1 LVACFDFGCFWFCCL
16 PWVHPHLSIFTYI
29 QEAYLQRS
37 LDETDPTIPGPSP
50 AQQTILAAVPADATP
65 LVFGSIGSTG
75 SGGDGVSNSVGAGSG
90 GGGGGGGKSSSWRK
104 IRQHVQPK
112 TSTAEQLFALALDFD
127 QHLDK
132 NANNNIQ
139 NSNTTIMAS
148 TPILDNKSGGR
159 KTSADIM
166 ANAGAT
172 LLRRHRGGGTGGG
185 GTSTDIGL
193 NPITERTTSTRVMMG
208 ESGGGRPSVHEIEA
222 SNRTRTSQTSGG
234 EVVKSP
240 SKDNNNNDD
249 NGEDCDD
256 DDNDNGK
263 RRQENLQVKW
273 KRANYTVKSSYK
285 DFESW
290 LKYDKIGYRVYFKW
304 VAILIALLVGTAAI
318 LYYAVKNPPIG
329 YLEEDCAEL
338 KKILKNATNTA
349 ANNSEQEQ
357 VKITSDVLRKTF
369 ETASYSWWLL
379 FLARQL
385 VTFSM
390 AKVGQAILIEYLA
403 LRTRICVAL
412 FGPFVTLFIVQSKG
426 WPMHAFLWAMSDWF
440 LLYGNSAFV
449 EHWYVCDER
458 DRDRKA
464 GNQDN
469 DKMQGCLFIWFL
481 ETPPIG

>member
-1 LVACFDFGCFWFCCL
+1 
-16 PWVHPHLSIFTYI
+16 
-29 QEAYLQRS
+29 

-65 LVFGSIGSTG
+65 LAFGSIGSTG
-75 SGGDGVSNSVGAGSG
+75 SGSVGGGDGASHSIGAGSGSG
-90 GGGGGGGKSSSWRK
+90 GGGNGNGGKSSSWRK
-104 IRQHVQPK
+104 IRQQVKPK

-132 NANNNIQ
+132 NTSAM
-139 NSNTTIMAS
+139 TAS

-159 KTSADIM
+159 KTSADVM

-172 LLRRHRGGGTGGG
+172 LLRRHRGGGP
-185 GTSTDIGL
+185 GTTENGMS
-193 NPITERTTSTRVMMG
+193 PITERTTSTRVMMG
-208 ESGGGRPSVHEIEA
+208 ESGGGGQRPSIHDIEA
-222 SNRTRTSQTSGG
+222 SNRTRTSQASGG
-234 EVVKSP
+234 GGSEIVKSS
-240 SKDNNNNDD
+240 SKDNKNNTVD
-249 NGEDCDD
+249 NEEDYDDD
-256 DDNDNGK
+256 DDNNGK

-273 KRANYTVKSSYK
+273 KRANYTVKSSYR

-290 LKYDKIGYRVYFKW
+290 LKYDKVGYRVYFKW
-304 VAILIALLVGTAAI
+304 VVILIALLVGTAAV

-329 YLEEDCAEL
+329 YLEEDCSAL
-338 KKILKNATNTA
+338 KKKLNNATTTSTST
-349 ANNSEQEQ
+349 SEQEQ
-357 VKITSDVLRKTF
+357 VKISREVLRKTF

-449 EHWYVCDER
+449 EHWYVR
-458 DRDRKA
+458 DHRV
-464 GNQDN
+464 
-469 DKMQGCLFIWFL
+469 
-481 ETPPIG
+481 